1 MIQLNRSMM
10 ERYEIA
16 DRRPSALRAAL
27 FGANRATLGVAARL
41 LDLANERGGNLGAV
55 CFSSAAQALRAQ
67 DCMFTLLIRA
77 ETEDGSA
84 DREER
89 VVQSII
95 SAFDPETEFE
105 DYLNCARLS
114 ELELC
119 FLSAESSAV
128 DIALLA
134 RFLYARWQA
143 RLPAPTV
150 LLLGD
155 LPKPDDAKSL
165 RSATI
170 ALSRDWA
177 EGPSFAEWLD
187 GASFQSV
194 LFESLCGQM
203 SDSERT
209 RVQAEMNYRDDFLSW
224 AEPHLQCFVE
234 KEVPD
239 ILANVCSTESFDFA
253 LSRKARV
260 FDPLT
265 LICASL
271 GFLCGMDTFA
281 QALRDE
287 TLRSFVGRA
296 FFDELL
302 PQLPW
307 SREEIAP
314 YVISSF
320 SRLEN
325 SMNDVPLLE
334 VGRDMLSNFPCTLLP
349 AIRSYAHREFE
360 APTRLTL
367 AFAAAVMLYAGAR
380 KGAAEEYEVCR
391 GEKHFPLRDDA
402 KILHT
407 FSLLSHDMPS
417 EALAYAVL
425 ADRDLWGEDL
435 REIGGLELRLSLDLS
450 SIQRI
455 GLRGTLRR
463 MDKQ

>member
-16 DRRPSALRAAL
+16 DRRPSEIRAAL
-27 FGANRATLGVAARL
+27 FGANRATLGIAARL
-41 LDLANERGGNLGAV
+41 LDLANKRGGNLGAV
-55 CFSSAAQALRAQ
+55 CFSSAAHALRAQ

-77 ETEDGSA
+77 ETEEGSA
-84 DREER
+84 HREER
-89 VVQSII
+89 VVQSIV

-105 DYLNCARLS
+105 AYLNCARLP

-134 RFLYARWQA
+134 RFLYARWEA

-155 LPKPDDAKSL
+155 LPKPDAAKSL

-170 ALSRDWA
+170 TLSRDWA
-177 EGPSFAEWLD
+177 EGTAFAKWLER
-187 GASFQSV
+187 ASFQSV
-194 LFESLCGQM
+194 LFESLFGQM
-203 SDSERT
+203 SDSERM
-209 RVQAEMNYRDDFLSW
+209 RVQEEMNYSDDFLAW

-234 KEVPD
+234 KYIPTA
-239 ILANVCSTESFDFA
+239 LANVCSLESFDLA

-260 FDPLT
+260 FDSLIF
-265 LICASL
+265 ICASL

-287 TLRSFVGRA
+287 TLRSFAGRA
-296 FFDELL
+296 FFEEIL
-302 PQLPW
+302 PQIPW

-334 VGRDMLSNFPCTLLP
+334 VGRYMISNFPLTLLP
-349 AIRSYAHREFE
+349 AIRGYAHREFE
-360 APTRLTL
+360 APPRLTL
-367 AFAAAVMLYAGAR
+367 AFASAIMLYAGAR
-380 KGAAEEYEVCR
+380 KGDAEVYEVCR
-391 GEKHFPLRDDA
+391 GEKRFPLQEDA
-402 KILHT
+402 KVLRI

-435 REIGGLELRLSLDLS
+435 REIDGLELRLSLELS

-455 GLRGTLRR
+455 GLRETLRR